1 MRRGAPKGLHEDYI
15 IKLWNC
21 QDICSR
27 KIPQIR
33 EKAVIA
39 AEFTEWSVAK
49 RRKFS
54 CGARHCQ
61 AAGVVDFAHSRYATG
76 ASPPGLTEDMR
87 IRL

>member
-1 MRRGAPKGLHEDYI
+1 MAIKNGIVKICAVEKSPK
-15 IKLWNC
+15 
-21 QDICSR
+21 S
-27 KIPQIR
+27 
-33 EKAVIA
+33 EKRTVIA

-54 CGARHCQ
+54 CGARRRQ

>member
-1 MRRGAPKGLHEDYI
+1 M
-15 IKLWNC
+15 
-21 QDICSR
+21 CSR
-27 KIPQIR
+27 KIPKIR

-39 AEFTEWSVAK
+39 AEFSPFRYAPL
-49 RRKFS
+49 RKFS
-54 CGARHCQ
+54 CGTRHCQ